1 MQLYVVISD
10 KEMAAIRSNL
20 AADTARELNKM
31 NSTQFTEIM
40 GVLPKRVRPAKMQV
54 QSPTTESRHG
64 HHISKKE
71 SKKEST

>member
-1 MQLYVVISD
+1 MQLCVVTSN
-10 KEMAAIRSNL
+10 KEMAAIRSKL
-20 AADTARELNKM
+20 AADTARELNEM

-40 GVLPKRVRPAKMQV
+40 GVLPKRARPAKMQV
-54 QSPTTESRHG
+54 QSLITGNRHG